1 MENEE
6 LIRRATDLH
15 EETQE
20 TEKQISIIDEQI
32 RELENYK
39 SHVNSLKNVSDQN
52 VLSSIGKGIH
62 VKTRFESP
70 EIFIEVGAGVVIKKT
85 VEETISIIEEQL
97 SKFKQARIQLMQRL
111 QTLTTELGTMISIL
125 DQLRKSRK

>member
-70 EIFIEVGAGVVIKKT
+70 EIFIEVGAGVV
-85 VEETISIIEEQL
+85 
-97 SKFKQARIQLMQRL
+97 
-111 QTLTTELGTMISIL
+111 
-125 DQLRKSRK
+125 SRKQLKRLSRYMKNSSLNSNSGVFNSCSVFKH